1 MALFSTRWMV
11 PMSLQ
16 PNGMKIK
23 IKVDRTVKNQGPSH
37 AHGTHSAAT
46 LSFTT
51 SNPKVTITRNSLPP
65 INQ

>member
-1 MALFSTRWMV
+1 
-11 PMSLQ
+11 
-16 PNGMKIK
+16 MKIK
-23 IKVDRTVKNQGPSH
+23 IKVDRTVKNQGPNH